1 MSARGGVSV
10 LLFDGVELLDFAGPI
25 EVFSVAARYV
35 EPSFGVQ
42 TVSQHTEVVTT
53 HNGLRVLP
61 DLPYEDC
68 LSPQVLVIPGGRG
81 TRQQLENRHLLA
93 WLPAAVQSAE
103 LVISVC
109 TGSLLLAAVGVLDG
123 LRVTTHHASLEAL
136 RQLAPAATLCAG
148 ERFIDNGKI
157 IVGAGIAAG
166 LDASLYGV
174 RKWLGRQAAEQTATH
189 MEYPVPWRTSD
200 P

>member
-1 MSARGGVSV
+1 MPASGGVCV

-35 EPSFGVQ
+35 EPSFGVL
-42 TVSQHTEVVTT
+42 TVSERTDVVTT

-61 DLPYEDC
+61 DLPYDDC
-68 LSPQVLVIPGGRG
+68 LAPRVLVIPGGKG
-81 TRQQLENRHLLA
+81 TRQQLENQRLST
-93 WLPAAVQSAE
+93 WLPVAVENAE

-109 TGSLLLAAVGVLDG
+109 TGSLLLASVGVLDG
-123 LRVTTHHASLEAL
+123 LRVTTHHTSLEAL
-136 RQLAPAATLCAG
+136 RELAPAATIVAG

-157 IVGAGIAAG
+157 IVAAGIAAG

-174 RKWLGRQAAEQTATH
+174 RKWLGRQAAEQAARH
-189 MEYPVPWRTSD
+189 MEYPVPWSTSS